1 MSRMHADRPGPTV
14 QMSGITR
21 SYRSQHVLRGVTLDL
36 HPGVTGLLGPNG
48 AGKTTLLRLM
58 ATVLAPDDGDLHLL
72 GRDVRHGDERI
83 EVRRRLGY
91 VPQEPG
97 FHQDFTAFEFV
108 DYVAILKEMTDTAT
122 RHDEVRRVLDVV
134 GLADVRHRKIRKL
147 SGGMR
152 RRVAI
157 AQSLLGRPELLVLDE
172 PTVGLDPEQRLRFR
186 EMLADTGPDTTVV
199 LSTHQ
204 TGDVAALCGR
214 VVVLHAGAVHFDGTP
229 AELASTA
236 AGHVWLSDRRDPH
249 ARIAWNTAEGQVRNV
264 GDPPPGAQLI
274 EPTIEDGYLL
284 LVGSSAQAPAGEA
297 VA

>member
-1 MSRMHADRPGPTV
+1 MSQSNIDRTGPTV
-14 QMSGITR
+14 EMSGITR
-21 SYRSQHVLRGVTLDL
+21 SYRSQQVLQGLTLDL
-36 HPGVTGLLGPNG
+36 WPGVTGLLGPNG
-48 AGKTTLLRLM
+48 AGKTTLLRML
-58 ATVLAPDDGDLHLL
+58 ATVLAPDGGELRLL
-72 GRDVRHGDERI
+72 GRDLGRGDQRI

-97 FHQDFTAFEFV
+97 FHQDFSAFDFV
-108 DYVAILKEMTDTAT
+108 DYVAILKEMTDSAQ
-122 RHDEVRRVLDVV
+122 RHAEVRRVLQVV
-134 GLADVRHRKIRKL
+134 GLDDVRHRKLRRL

-157 AQSLLGRPELLVLDE
+157 AQALLGGPELLVLDE

-186 EMLADTGPDTTVV
+186 EMLADVGPAATVV

-214 VVVLHAGAVHFDGTP
+214 VVVLHDGAIRFDGTP
-229 AELASTA
+229 AELAATA

-249 ARIAWNTAEGQVRNV
+249 ARIAWNTAEGEVRNV
-264 GDPPPGAQLI
+264 GDAPEGAQLI

-284 LVGSSAQAPAGEA
+284 LVGSGAQEPTSEA